1 MNTAIHYDI
10 RSHLENNW
18 PQLASHEV
26 ERLTEE
32 IFIEWDDSLI
42 AQEIDAAAASFCSER
57 DIPLRPPLITEWEP
71 R

>member
-10 RSHLENNW
+10 RSHLEANW
-18 PQLASHEV
+18 PQLAPHEID
-26 ERLTEE
+26 RLAED

-42 AQEIDAAAASFCSER
+42 AEEIDAAAASFCSER
-57 DIPLRPPLITEWEP
+57 DIPIQLPLNTEWEP